1 MNTSVEILNNLNE
14 AVLVA
19 SDATDEFITELKDLL
34 NKHCRVD
41 IGSMTLEDGG
51 NTVNIDRKKVDIT
64 ADSNLAAILDIANFL
79 LK

>member
-14 AVLVA
+14 SVLVE

-34 NKHCRVD
+34 NKYCRVD

-51 NTVNIDRKKVDIT
+51 NTVNIDGKKVDIT

>member
-14 AVLVA
+14 AVLVE

>member
-14 AVLVA
+14 AVLVE

-41 IGSMTLEDGG
+41 IRSMTLEDGG
-51 NTVNIDRKKVDIT
+51 NTVNIDGKKVDIT

>member
-14 AVLVA
+14 AVLVE

-34 NKHCRVD
+34 NKYCRVD
-41 IGSMTLEDGG
+41 IGSMALEDGG
-51 NTVNIDRKKVDIT
+51 NTVNIDGKKVDIT
-64 ADSNLAAILDIANFL
+64 ADSNLAAILDITNFL